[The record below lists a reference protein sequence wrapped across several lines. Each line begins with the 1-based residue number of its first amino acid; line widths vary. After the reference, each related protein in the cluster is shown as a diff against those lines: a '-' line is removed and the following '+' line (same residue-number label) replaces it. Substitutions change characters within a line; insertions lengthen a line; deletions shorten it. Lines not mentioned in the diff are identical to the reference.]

1 MYVERSLKW
10 GKRGLEDEEN
20 VIDLE
25 ERETNEERQRWFV
38 NLCPRLSL
46 LSIHILIMAIDID
59 WLGKELMVEID
70 MQSSVK
76 ANGGSIFIVQ

>member
-20 VIDLE
+20 VTDSE

-38 NLCPRLSL
+38 NFCPRLSL
-46 LSIHILIMAIDID
+46 LSIHILVMAIDID

-76 ANGGSIFIVQ
+76 ANGGSISIVQ